1 MPATLNIVS
10 TIMQLTTTENALLAP
25 DAPPATAMA
34 MRILVDMARLMGADR
49 LLPITSAHIDG
60 CVYFGDA
67 GVLFAEKLR
76 DLGGKVTV
84 PSSLNVGALDILH
97 PELVLA
103 DDHAKSMSRRLM
115 NAYVDLGC
123 TQSWTCAPYQ
133 AGYRPKL
140 GEQIAWAESNAI
152 VFANSVLGARTNRY
166 GDFFDIC
173 AALTGRAPDVGL
185 HRDENRAAKILVDLS
200 LLSPTLLDDD
210 SFFPVLGAWLGE
222 TVGSTVAAIKGVP
235 SDVSEDRLKALG
247 AAAASTGAVGL
258 FHVIGVTPEARTE
271 AEAFADEPPETV
283 ITPTPAMMRQARDKL
298 STTTSK
304 EIDCVALGSPHFS
317 LDECQTLAAL
327 AEGKRFEKPVYVCT
341 RHAVLQILEAN
352 GVRKKLEESGVIFVI
367 GTCVVVTPI
376 LKQTSGVLMTNSG
389 KFAHYS
395 PSTVNHDVIYGSLSD
410 CVRSAATGQV
420 ERDERLWS

>member
-1 MPATLNIVS
+1 
-10 TIMQLTTTENALLAP
+10 
-25 DAPPATAMA
+25 
-34 MRILVDMARLMGADR
+34 MRITVGMAKAMGAER
-49 LLPITSAHIDG
+49 LVPITSAHIDG

-76 DLGGKVTV
+76 DLGGKVAV

-103 DDHAKSMSRRLM
+103 DDHARSMSRRLM
-115 NAYVDLGC
+115 QAYVDLGC

-133 AGYRPKL
+133 AGYRPGL

-185 HRDENRAAKILVDLS
+185 HQEDNRRAEILIDLET
-200 LLSPTLLDDD
+200 LSPALLDED
-210 SFFPVLGAWLGE
+210 SFYPVLGAWLGK
-222 TVGSTVAAIKGVP
+222 TVGSSIAAIKGVP
-235 SDVSEDRLKALG
+235 LEVNEDRLKALG
-247 AAAASTGAVGL
+247 AAAASTGAVAL
-258 FHVIGVTPEARTE
+258 FHIIGVTPEAKTE
-271 AEAFADEPPETV
+271 SEAFKGMPPKTV
-283 ITPTPAMMRQARDKL
+283 IKPTPADMRDARDQL

-304 EIDCVALGSPHFS
+304 QIDCVALGSPHFS
-317 LDECQTLAAL
+317 FEECRALATLAK
-327 AEGKRFEKPVYVCT
+327 GQTFQKPVYVCT
-341 RHAVLQILEAN
+341 RQGVMQLLDRTGDRQMLEAA
-352 GVRKKLEESGVIFVI
+352 GVTFIV

-376 LKQTSGVLMTNSG
+376 LRSDSGVLMTNSG

-395 PSTVNHDVIYGSLSD
+395 PSTVNHDVVYGSLSD
-410 CVRSAATGQV
+410 CVRSAMTGNV